1 MSEEKKKKGLKAAED
16 AEEMEGKG
24 NHYEAAEKYEKAGQM
39 FKECDRDDLFA
50 RCLVAQYANLV
61 KYYWEGRRIEDLTHN
76 LSKNFLKRIEKELK
90 KTSLDD
96 FTKYDTL
103 ISAYHEIEKIFD
115 DANMQEKADD
125 VYFERTKLKSKY
137 HWARMRKRNKDNK
150 ANNKKTNRQE
160 KSCWKILWENVR
172 DIFNS
177 VMSRIFHLYCGY
189 GERPMRAALISLGFI
204 FLFSLIFCGFG
215 LIDHASSPGDKLLGW
230 PQAFYFS
237 IVTFTT
243 LGYGDILP
251 QNGIGQALVAFEVL
265 LGYFML
271 GALVAIIIRKISR

>member
-1 MSEEKKKKGLKAAED
+1 MSEEKKTDEIKE
-16 AEEMEGKG
+16 AEEMESQSK
-24 NHYEAAEKYEKAGQM
+24 YFEAAEKYEEAGQM
-39 FKECDRDDLFA
+39 FKECNRDDLFA

-61 KYYWEGRRIEDLTHN
+61 KYDCAGRQIEVLTHN
-76 LSKNFLKRIEKELK
+76 LSENFLEKIKTGLNE
-90 KTSLDD
+90 TSLDD
-96 FTKYDTL
+96 FTKYETL

-115 DANMQEKADD
+115 EANMQEKADE
-125 VYFERTKLKSKY
+125 VYYERTKLKSKY
-137 HWARMRKRNKDNK
+137 HWSRMRKRNKDN
-150 ANNKKTNRQE
+150 NEKTNRQK
-160 KSCWKILWENVR
+160 KSRWKILWENTS

-204 FLFSLIFCGFG
+204 FLFSVIFCCFG
-215 LIDHASSPGDKLLGW
+215 LIDYNSSPEDKLLGW

-251 QNGIGQALVAFEVL
+251 QNGIGQALVVFEVL

-271 GALVAIIIRKISR
+271 GALVAIIIRKITR